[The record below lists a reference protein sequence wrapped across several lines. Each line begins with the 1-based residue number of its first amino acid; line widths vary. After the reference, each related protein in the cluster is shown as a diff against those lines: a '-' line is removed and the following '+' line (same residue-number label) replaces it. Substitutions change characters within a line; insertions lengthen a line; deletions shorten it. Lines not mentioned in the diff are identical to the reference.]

1 LSLLEQSSAHSTA
14 ELARALDVSPA
25 LVEQM
30 LDHLVRLGRLQVVD
44 GCEAGACRGC
54 PSAQTCTPTRPVK
67 LWRLVPD
74 PHGKP

>member
-1 LSLLEQSSAHSTA
+1 MLERLLSLLEQGGARSTA
-14 ELARALDVSPA
+14 DLVRTLDASPA

-54 PSAQTCTPTRPVK
+54 PSAQFCAPARLVK
-67 LWRLVPD
+67 LWRVV
-74 PHGKP
+74 K